1 MNAILGLVLMAMV
14 TGAALVL
21 SNPVTALAVGRW
33 LIARSFAQRA
43 ARAEMERCYSV
54 WEERA

>member
-1 MNAILGLVLMAMV
+1 MNAVLGMVLVACAAGV
-14 TGAALVL
+14 ALVL
-21 SNPVTALAVGRW
+21 SNHVTALAVGRW